1 MATMSEKDTDDS
13 DSVSEDDV
21 VVKTDDGE
29 RYEALGYNKSGEDE
43 QDN

>member
-1 MATMSEKDTDDS
+1 MTNDNDDN
-13 DSVSEDDV
+13 SVTEDDV

-43 QDN
+43 DDN